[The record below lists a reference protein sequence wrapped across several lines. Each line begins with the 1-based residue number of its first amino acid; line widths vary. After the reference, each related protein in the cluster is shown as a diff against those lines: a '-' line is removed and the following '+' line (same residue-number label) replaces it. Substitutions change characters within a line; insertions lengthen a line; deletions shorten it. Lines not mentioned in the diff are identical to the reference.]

1 MSVLGRLMVRRLQS
15 LHSAGLVHCDISPEN
30 ILLGPPPSSTGSS
43 SAYFAPFLVDFGHA
57 KRFPGGVTLA
67 ASDAGSIEW
76 SSIRSATSREPVP
89 EDDLQALGWVL
100 LNGVFGELPWFKML
114 VGAYK
119 DWDSRFTRDQ
129 MVRQAQQAK
138 IQLLK
143 AGWQSFGLTRTQV
156 PEELDQFIRVCCPEG
171 SLPEL
176 AGTQPHESG
185 SGDATEDKD
194 RSSGAQGGRRRGP
207 DYSMLAGLLGS
218 DTKLSQ
224 AEAEVQD
231 LQLFSKRLLSL
242 LQ

>member
-1 MSVLGRLMVRRLQS
+1 MHLEGRSPAKRWSVMSVLGRLMVRRLQS

-43 SAYFAPFLVDFGHA
+43 SAHFAPFLVDFGHA

-100 LNGVFGELPWFKML
+100 LNGVFGELPWFRML

-194 RSSGAQGGRRRGP
+194 HRQS
-207 DYSMLAGLLGS
+207 
-218 DTKLSQ
+218 
-224 AEAEVQD
+224 
-231 LQLFSKRLLSL
+231 
-242 LQ
+242 